1 MLARIGIA
9 LVVVSSI
16 GTACTNQD
24 SFTNLNPDGP
34 PALAEVRMKET
45 YTDATNPS
53 TFLSRRVFAFGTF
66 PGATSDIDHAVTS
79 AAVTSQSLRIIM
91 DELLQGNRLEEIQC
105 RAQVNDTDALSP
117 VPDGATPDDI
127 AACSVNA
134 DALEASCQ
142 GDHAVCICEI
152 ATGCGNVAMGHPV
165 GVLDVNNDGA
175 ADNTTFKAG
184 AVGIRCGTGAA
195 AIDVPIDL
203 DMSYWN
209 PSGDQQVPAA
219 GGYDALGPAIV
230 LVPKGGV
237 IPTNITCGL
246 TFAADVLDKQGNQV
260 CAPPMGRPASC
271 DQRID
276 DCQADLECTP
286 GDTSAFS
293 FKTEALRIT
302 VLGINNGDLNISAT
316 NPIFANANAP
326 LSATS
331 LANIVI
337 TPAPPADLTITQPMP
352 TQVKFTPVTP
362 LTANTMYTITFPVTV
377 TDSFGQGLP
386 APYSISFTTAP

>member
-9 LVVVSSI
+9 LLVVSSI
-16 GTACTNQD
+16 GTACTDQD

-66 PGATSDIDHAVTS
+66 PGATADIDHAVTS
-79 AAVTSQSLRIIM
+79 ASATGQSMRIIM

-105 RAQVNDTDALSP
+105 RAQVNDTDALSL

-134 DALEASCQ
+134 DSLEVSCH
-142 GDHAVCICEI
+142 GDHAVCLCNI
-152 ATGCGNVAMGHPV
+152 ATGCGGIAMGHPV

-175 ADNTTFKAG
+175 PDNTTFKAG
-184 AVGIRCGTGAA
+184 AVGIRCGAGAA

-209 PSGDQQVPAA
+209 PSGDQQVPAM

-230 LVPKGGV
+230 LVPKGGNV
-237 IPTNITCGL
+237 PTNATCGL
-246 TFAADVLDKQGNQV
+246 TFSADVLDKQGVAV
-260 CAPPMGRPASC
+260 CAPPAGRPASC
-271 DQRID
+271 SGAID
-276 DCQADLECTP
+276 DCQAGLMCTP
-286 GDTSAFS
+286 GDVSAFS
-293 FKTEALRIT
+293 FKTEGLRVT
-302 VLGINNGDLNISAT
+302 VLGISDGAT
-316 NPIFANANAP
+316 NVSASTPIFANANAP
-326 LSATS
+326 LAPATIAS
-331 LANIVI
+331 ITI
-337 TPAPPADLTITQPMP
+337 TPAPPVDFAITQPMP
-352 TQVKFTPVTP
+352 AQVKFTPTTP
-362 LTANTMYTITFPVTV
+362 LAAATTYTITFPVTL
-377 TDSFGQGLP
+377 TDTFGQPLP
-386 APYSISFTTAP
+386 APITLSFTTAP